1 MGNDRVTMPDGK
13 IGASIREAI
22 RKLTEG
28 AGPDHPA
35 DVPQH
40 GAGGKPAIKM
50 EPGPKN

>member
-13 IGASIREAI
+13 IGASIP
-22 RKLTEG
+22 EG